1 MKLIGPF
8 KQALTLRQL
17 PIKGALSM
25 DDMEVL
31 NHVGVI
37 VQAGKII
44 EVGNFDLLWKTYH
57 AHVEELHE
65 DLVLLAGFV
74 DAHTHIC
81 FGGSRAKDYEMRIA
95 GKSYLEIAQQ
105 GGGIW
110 DSVQKTRAKS
120 QEELAELTLQR
131 ANRHLIEG
139 VTTIEVK
146 SGYGLSVE
154 EELKMLRAIKQ
165 TQEQSKAD
173 IVPTCLAA
181 HIKPK
186 DFQGDAKDYLNLI
199 SHELLPILKQE
210 KLGKRIDIFV
220 EKSAFSVDCAKRYLL
235 QAKLLG
241 FDCVV
246 HADQFST
253 GGSQLAVELNAM
265 SADHLEASTDLEIKL
280 LAQSNT
286 AAIALPGASLG
297 LGMQHTPARKL
308 LDAGASLVIASDWNP
323 GSAPMGDLLMQAA
336 ILSASEKLNALE
348 TFAAITFRAAHTL
361 GLKDRGQIEKGFLA
375 DFQAYPCDDYREILY
390 HQGKLKP
397 DYVWKNG
404 SLV

>member
-8 KQALTLRQL
+8 RQALTLRNVPL
-17 PIKGALSM
+17 KGALPMS
-25 DDMEVL
+25 DMEIL
-31 NHVGVI
+31 THVGII

-57 AHVEELHE
+57 VQVEELKQ
-65 DLVLLAGFV
+65 DLVLLPGFV

-81 FGGSRAKDYEMRIA
+81 FGGSRTKDYEMRIA

-110 DSVQKTRAKS
+110 DTVLKTRSKS
-120 QEELAELTLQR
+120 QQELTELTLQR
-131 ANRHLIEG
+131 ANRHLSEG

-154 EELKMLRAIKQ
+154 AELKMLRAIKQ

-173 IVPTCLAA
+173 IISTCLAA

-186 DFQGDAKDYLNLI
+186 DFEGEPKDYLNLI

-210 KLGKRIDIFV
+210 KLGKRVDIFV

-253 GGSQLAVELNAM
+253 GGSQLAVEINAL

-280 LAQSNT
+280 LAESDT
-286 AAIALPGASLG
+286 TAIALPGASLG
-297 LGMQHTPARKL
+297 LGMPHTPARKL

-323 GSAPMGDLLMQAA
+323 GSAPMGDLLTQAA
-336 ILSASEKLNALE
+336 ILSASEKLNTLE
-348 TFAAITFRAAHTL
+348 TFAAITFRAAHAL
-361 GLKDRGQIEKGFLA
+361 GLKDRGKIDKELKA
-375 DFQAYPCDDYREILY
+375 DFQAYPCNDYREILY

-397 DYVWKNG
+397 DFIWKNG
-404 SLV
+404 NLV